1 MAASAEAILQRVV
14 ASVAPGDEE
23 WDVQAR
29 AFVLNET
36 KGLSLQVVAKLRD
49 SFWDGAAKVSIPG
62 DAGDDIVARKRQLL
76 SSVGM
81 AVTSETG
88 SYVDVA
94 AERAKKDATAKQIE
108 ADLKKLVATAS
119 ARRGH
124 EIPFA
129 LLPSAK
135 VVAAVRNGK
144 FTELA
149 EYRTF
154 SANEAS
160 RTPNTCL
167 YQAPSLASKG
177 WGRVIF
183 FDRFH
188 RKAVPNKM
196 ASTQSEDIY
205 RWFSADEL
213 EFLENRALE
222 QREDWARAEDS
233 KLTTGLAKPELCAW
247 GVVHGPHSEMQ
258 AELNNI
264 LTEAVDEVRASPAGK
279 FLAGWVK
286 LSREDQANFSDSW
299 TGVEEEIDRVASRM
313 RDRWCQALGCSN
325 RQSLSG
331 SPLRVPL
338 LKSLLSTWRGGAA
351 EDESILDDVDSGVN
365 IGVRYP
371 ISRSHIW
378 PEYSGSSIS
387 DYYTV
392 SSFEKDA
399 FVNYVSAEENPEQV
413 ERELEKA
420 VMKGHMVEVGEE
432 LPPGHEDA
440 VVSRVASIPKAS
452 GSWLIIELD
461 AKEAFKHLRI
471 SSLDEVFVYSCA
483 PGSKTLYRHLR
494 LAFGCISSPLLWVN
508 RVLCA
513 ALQLQCIA
521 YIDDTSFISNSQR
534 AFDDLVAI
542 VLLHTAVGVIS
553 ELRKARAS
561 RTPRLL
567 GFQCDLS
574 KEQIDIPQ
582 DKLSGI
588 AELGETVLAAHS
600 RGEPVRVRCVE
611 TLLGKLM
618 WASQS
623 CINFRC
629 HLGPVFAWCKA
640 VKKRQSRR
648 DGKARNGIRK
658 NNRDHTAYLGR
669 AAQSK
674 IRLLLSVLQC
684 EWLRARS
691 ITSVLG
697 RGLLR
702 GQSAVISDASLEGF
716 GGTCCVVDSAGE
728 RHRWWF
734 AVSFDDARALS
745 LVKAVV
751 PSFLGGQQF
760 TSDDVSCLELV
771 ALVVGLLVIPREY
784 TRLPCTLLSDN
795 TSAVAAINRSYSLVP
810 RMALGHWP
818 IYWHVCRLSGEAIVV
833 YRRVTFRVS
842 TTRCVTASR
851 EAPDLAQLRHVPV
864 KVRGSGNRGI
874 PTVDAE
880 TVQTVLGAARAQ
892 PTNRKY
898 DSILSGHSLAIY
910 ISALTREGKVKAET
924 IEDYVGK
931 LRCVGKQFSEGLT
944 GPESELVRLALQGS
958 KRILG
963 WSEPVRARTLSAT
976 ELATLSKLEPS
987 SGRACAVAAYLVGV
1001 CGLLRLRE
1009 VAELRVSDVE
1019 WRESQDSRFAVL
1031 NVRHSKTDQ
1040 RAVHC
1045 HGLPTP
1051 SSRTMDGA
1059 RRPSCGPL
1067 FGASY
1072 EELDVD
1078 IRELVAAA
1086 SNGDGRPTS
1095 HSMRRTGCSVMLHG
1109 GVLITDLIDHGRWAS
1124 ARSIFTAYGRGHS
1137 DRLPRQAAFAAKLCG
1152 TED

>member
-1 MAASAEAILQRVV
+1 M
-14 ASVAPGDEE
+14 
-23 WDVQAR
+23 
-29 AFVLNET
+29 
-36 KGLSLQVVAKLRD
+36 SLR
-49 SFWDGAAKVSIPG
+49 
-62 DAGDDIVARKRQLL
+62 RQ
-76 SSVGM
+76 
-81 AVTSETG
+81 
-88 SYVDVA
+88 
-94 AERAKKDATAKQIE
+94 
-108 ADLKKLVATAS
+108 
-119 ARRGH
+119 
-124 EIPFA
+124 
-129 LLPSAK
+129 
-135 VVAAVRNGK
+135 
-144 FTELA
+144 
-149 EYRTF
+149 
-154 SANEAS
+154 
-160 RTPNTCL
+160 
-167 YQAPSLASKG
+167 
-177 WGRVIF
+177 
-183 FDRFH
+183 
-188 RKAVPNKM
+188 
-196 ASTQSEDIY
+196 
-205 RWFSADEL
+205 L

-222 QREDWARAEDS
+222 QRENWARAEDS
-233 KLTTGLAKPELCAW
+233 KLTTGLAKPELCVW

-365 IGVRYP
+365 IEVRYP

-399 FVNYVSAEENPEQV
+399 FVNYQSAEENPEQV

-420 VMKGHMVEVGEE
+420 VMKGHMVKVGEE

-452 GSWLIIELD
+452 GSWRIIDDMKRSGLNTLIKMRQHMVETICLPTMRAVALLLSLALSWFSADAVIIELD

-471 SSLDEVFVYSCA
+471 SSLDEVFVYNCA

-494 LAFGCISSPLLWVN
+494 LAFGCISSPLLWVRAFSLVN

-521 YIDDTSFISNSQR
+521 YIDDTSFYLQFPACLPKTSSPSCFSTPQSESSQNSAR
-534 AFDDLVAI
+534 P
-542 VLLHTAVGVIS
+542 GV
-553 ELRKARAS
+553 S

-618 WASQS
+618 
-623 CINFRC
+623 
-629 HLGPVFAWCKA
+629 
-640 VKKRQSRR
+640 
-648 DGKARNGIRK
+648 DGIRK

-697 RGLLR
+697 HGLLR
-702 GQSAVISDASLEGF
+702 GQSVVISDASLEGF

-734 AVSFDDARALS
+734 AVSFDDSRALS

-771 ALVVGLLVIPREY
+771 ALVVGLLIIPREY

-795 TSAVAAINRSYSLVP
+795 TSAVAAINRSYSSVP
-810 RMALGHWP
+810 RMAHILA
-818 IYWHVCRLSGEAIVV
+818 RLSAVRRGDRRIQAFHLPGIDNEETSVLLPFSFGMNQQIADECYAHLAASLPLV
-833 YRRVTFRVS
+833 YGGGTLVNPSPSSGVPAPPSRSPQSS
-842 TTRCVTASR
+842 TTQLSYKPNPSDRRASQPYTHPYGIR
-851 EAPDLAQLRHVPV
+851 RPV
-864 KVRGSGNRGI
+864 K
-874 PTVDAE
+874 
-880 TVQTVLGAARAQ
+880 
-892 PTNRKY
+892 
-898 DSILSGHSLAIY
+898 
-910 ISALTREGKVKAET
+910 
-924 IEDYVGK
+924 
-931 LRCVGKQFSEGLT
+931 FSEGLSGLRVSWYASLSKAPNVFWD
-944 GPESELVRLALQGS
+944 GP
-958 KRILG
+958 
-963 WSEPVRARTLSAT
+963 EPVRAQTLSAT

-987 SGRACAVAAYLVGV
+987 SGRACAVAAYLTSNGGSLKPHGSP
-1001 CGLLRLRE
+1001 CLMSGTRRPTRERITPLMLGDLLRRE
-1009 VAELRVSDVE
+1009 AEPKLEAMLSTQRLCYHSTKSALLPATLTCTTGPV
-1019 WRESQDSRFAVL
+1019 VL
-1031 NVRHSKTDQ
+1031 DE
-1040 RAVHC
+1040 
-1045 HGLPTP
+1045 LPTK
-1051 SSRTMDGA
+1051 A
-1059 RRPSCGPL
+1059 
-1067 FGASY
+1067 
-1072 EELDVD
+1072 
-1078 IRELVAAA
+1078 
-1086 SNGDGRPTS
+1086 
-1095 HSMRRTGCSVMLHG
+1095 
-1109 GVLITDLIDHGRWAS
+1109 
-1124 ARSIFTAYGRGHS
+1124 
-1137 DRLPRQAAFAAKLCG
+1137 
-1152 TED
+1152 

>member
-1 MAASAEAILQRVV
+1 
-14 ASVAPGDEE
+14 
-23 WDVQAR
+23 
-29 AFVLNET
+29 
-36 KGLSLQVVAKLRD
+36 
-49 SFWDGAAKVSIPG
+49 
-62 DAGDDIVARKRQLL
+62 
-76 SSVGM
+76 
-81 AVTSETG
+81 
-88 SYVDVA
+88 
-94 AERAKKDATAKQIE
+94 
-108 ADLKKLVATAS
+108 
-119 ARRGH
+119 
-124 EIPFA
+124 
-129 LLPSAK
+129 
-135 VVAAVRNGK
+135 
-144 FTELA
+144 
-149 EYRTF
+149 
-154 SANEAS
+154 
-160 RTPNTCL
+160 
-167 YQAPSLASKG
+167 
-177 WGRVIF
+177 
-183 FDRFH
+183 
-188 RKAVPNKM
+188 
-196 ASTQSEDIY
+196 
-205 RWFSADEL
+205 
-213 EFLENRALE
+213 
-222 QREDWARAEDS
+222 
-233 KLTTGLAKPELCAW
+233 
-247 GVVHGPHSEMQ
+247 MQ

-399 FVNYVSAEENPEQV
+399 FVNYQSAEENPEQV

-420 VMKGHMVEVGEE
+420 VMKGHMVKVGEE

-452 GSWLIIELD
+452 GSWRIIDDMKRSGLNTLIKMRQHMVETICLPTMRAVALLLSLALSWFSADAVIIELD

-471 SSLDEVFVYSCA
+471 SSLDEVFVYNCA

-494 LAFGCISSPLLWVN
+494 LAFGCISSPLLWVRAFSLVN

-534 AFDDLVAI
+534 AFEDLVAI
-542 VLLHTAVGVIS
+542 VLFHTAVGVIS
-553 ELRKARAS
+553 ELRKARVS

-648 DGKARNGIRK
+648 DGKARDGIRK

-697 RGLLR
+697 HGLLR
-702 GQSAVISDASLEGF
+702 GQSVVISDASLEGF
-716 GGTCCVVDSAGE
+716 GGTCCVVDSADSAGE
-728 RHRWWF
+728 RP
-734 AVSFDDARALS
+734 LS

-795 TSAVAAINRSYSLVP
+795 TSAVAAINRSYSSVP
-810 RMALGHWP
+810 RMAHILA
-818 IYWHVCRLSGEAIVV
+818 RLSAV
-833 YRRVTFRVS
+833 RRGDRRIQAFHLPGIDNEVCDGLS
-842 TTRCVTASR
+842 
-851 EAPDLAQLRHVPV
+851 
-864 KVRGSGNRGI
+864 RGSR
-874 PTVDAE
+874 PRPAAAR
-880 TVQTVLGAARAQ
+880 VLGSFV
-892 PTNRKY
+892 
-898 DSILSGHSLAIY
+898 DVSSILS
-910 ISALTREGKVKAET
+910 
-924 IEDYVGK
+924 
-931 LRCVGKQFSEGLT
+931 
-944 GPESELVRLALQGS
+944 
-958 KRILG
+958 
-963 WSEPVRARTLSAT
+963 TLSNA
-976 ELATLSKLEPS
+976 
-987 SGRACAVAAYLVGV
+987 RVN
-1001 CGLLRLRE
+1001 GLGPF
-1009 VAELRVSDVE
+1009 VVE
-1019 WRESQDSRFAVL
+1019 E
-1031 NVRHSKTDQ
+1031 
-1040 RAVHC
+1040 
-1045 HGLPTP
+1045 
-1051 SSRTMDGA
+1051 
-1059 RRPSCGPL
+1059 
-1067 FGASY
+1067 
-1072 EELDVD
+1072 
-1078 IRELVAAA
+1078 
-1086 SNGDGRPTS
+1086 
-1095 HSMRRTGCSVMLHG
+1095 
-1109 GVLITDLIDHGRWAS
+1109 
-1124 ARSIFTAYGRGHS
+1124 
-1137 DRLPRQAAFAAKLCG
+1137 
-1152 TED
+1152 

>member
-1 MAASAEAILQRVV
+1 
-14 ASVAPGDEE
+14 
-23 WDVQAR
+23 
-29 AFVLNET
+29 
-36 KGLSLQVVAKLRD
+36 
-49 SFWDGAAKVSIPG
+49 
-62 DAGDDIVARKRQLL
+62 
-76 SSVGM
+76 
-81 AVTSETG
+81 
-88 SYVDVA
+88 
-94 AERAKKDATAKQIE
+94 
-108 ADLKKLVATAS
+108 
-119 ARRGH
+119 
-124 EIPFA
+124 
-129 LLPSAK
+129 
-135 VVAAVRNGK
+135 
-144 FTELA
+144 
-149 EYRTF
+149 
-154 SANEAS
+154 
-160 RTPNTCL
+160 
-167 YQAPSLASKG
+167 
-177 WGRVIF
+177 
-183 FDRFH
+183 
-188 RKAVPNKM
+188 
-196 ASTQSEDIY
+196 
-205 RWFSADEL
+205 
-213 EFLENRALE
+213 
-222 QREDWARAEDS
+222 
-233 KLTTGLAKPELCAW
+233 
-247 GVVHGPHSEMQ
+247 MQ

-365 IGVRYP
+365 IEVRYP

-399 FVNYVSAEENPEQV
+399 FVNYQSAEENPEQV

-420 VMKGHMVEVGEE
+420 VMKGHMVKVGEE

-452 GSWLIIELD
+452 GSWRIIDDMKRSGLNTLIKMRQHMVETICLPTMRAVALLLSLALSWFSADAVIIELD

-471 SSLDEVFVYSCA
+471 SSLDEVFVYNCA

-494 LAFGCISSPLLWVN
+494 LAFGCISSPLLWVRAFSLVN

-534 AFDDLVAI
+534 AFEDLVAI
-542 VLLHTAVGVIS
+542 VLFHTAVGVIS
-553 ELRKARAS
+553 ELRKARVS

-648 DGKARNGIRK
+648 DGKARDGIRK

-697 RGLLR
+697 HGLLR
-702 GQSAVISDASLEGF
+702 GQSVVISDASLEGF

-734 AVSFDDARALS
+734 AVSFDDSRALS

-771 ALVVGLLVIPREY
+771 ALVVGLLIIPREY

-795 TSAVAAINRSYSLVP
+795 TSAVAAINRSYSSVP
-810 RMALGHWP
+810 RMAHILA
-818 IYWHVCRLSGEAIVV
+818 RLSAV
-833 YRRVTFRVS
+833 RRGDRRIQAFHLPGIDNEVCDGLS
-842 TTRCVTASR
+842 
-851 EAPDLAQLRHVPV
+851 
-864 KVRGSGNRGI
+864 RGSR
-874 PTVDAE
+874 PRPAAAR
-880 TVQTVLGAARAQ
+880 VLGSFV
-892 PTNRKY
+892 
-898 DSILSGHSLAIY
+898 DVSSILS
-910 ISALTREGKVKAET
+910 
-924 IEDYVGK
+924 
-931 LRCVGKQFSEGLT
+931 
-944 GPESELVRLALQGS
+944 
-958 KRILG
+958 
-963 WSEPVRARTLSAT
+963 TLSNA
-976 ELATLSKLEPS
+976 
-987 SGRACAVAAYLVGV
+987 RVN
-1001 CGLLRLRE
+1001 GLGPF
-1009 VAELRVSDVE
+1009 VVE
-1019 WRESQDSRFAVL
+1019 E
-1031 NVRHSKTDQ
+1031 
-1040 RAVHC
+1040 
-1045 HGLPTP
+1045 
-1051 SSRTMDGA
+1051 
-1059 RRPSCGPL
+1059 
-1067 FGASY
+1067 
-1072 EELDVD
+1072 
-1078 IRELVAAA
+1078 
-1086 SNGDGRPTS
+1086 
-1095 HSMRRTGCSVMLHG
+1095 
-1109 GVLITDLIDHGRWAS
+1109 
-1124 ARSIFTAYGRGHS
+1124 
-1137 DRLPRQAAFAAKLCG
+1137 
-1152 TED
+1152 